1 MKEEEND
8 LIHPPWIK
16 RLVLEGA
23 EETTHVVGC
32 GCGSWNDEIDEMYG
46 DDVMECSDGVSRSAL
61 NLHLTLNIDSLTPPP
76 RLFLLVHE

>member
-1 MKEEEND
+1 MKEEENN

-32 GCGSWNDEIDEMYG
+32 GLWNDQIDEMYG

-61 NLHLTLNIDSLTPPP
+61 NLHLTLNVDSLTPPDSS
-76 RLFLLVHE
+76 RLSLSSAG